1 MHKRKKGE
9 WRQWARIPAIPS
21 DIKCDPPLQ
30 RSDVAPI

>member
-1 MHKRKKGE
+1 MRKKEMKAVRPHPG
-9 WRQWARIPAIPS
+9 IPS